1 MRGLRLSTL
10 RLYIS
15 AILQTVIAP
24 FEFVL
29 GRRSKSYL
37 FDFKVNAPIE
47 DVWATLNTDDVTY
60 SGLMPVRCQKER
72 HQNDLNRFR
81 YILTIGEKKFTI
93 EARLIDEKP
102 HEHLTFEILKDGTD
116 KEFFLGENYLISTTL
131 APEGHSTRV
140 LLLHQLDLQ
149 GLWTQLMMPFSV
161 LGAARRLRKESE
173 QRAGRRAE
181 PLTTEPKKNGS
192 AIRNAII
199 TGALTF
205 ASFLL
210 FFDWT
215 SAAIL
220 IALILVH
227 EMGHVIAMRW
237 TGMPVQGI
245 YFVPFMGGLA
255 VSKEVYGNEGQRG
268 FVALMGPG
276 FSILTTALLVYFAH
290 VHPDIRMFAHA
301 AYISAFINGL
311 NLLPVLPL
319 DGGQVFGALLSRS
332 NPSIARGIQQ
342 AILVAAIIA
351 CALSEMWVLATFG
364 AMVLFSL
371 SGHDAPDDNTRLMP
385 VTNPQ
390 RRWLAIAYIAT
401 LAFYL
406 AVGLSALELFP
417 PRI

>member
-1 MRGLRLSTL
+1 MSTL
-10 RLYIS
+10 HLYFS
-15 AILQTVIAP
+15 AILQTFIAP
-24 FEFVL
+24 FEFLL

-37 FDFKVNAPIE
+37 IDFKVNASVE
-47 DVWATLNTDDVTY
+47 DVWATLNTDDITY

-72 HQNDLNRFR
+72 HQNDPNRFR
-81 YILTIGEKKFTI
+81 YILTIGEQKFAI

-102 HEHLTFEILKDGTD
+102 PEHLTFEILKDGTD
-116 KEFFLGENYLISTTL
+116 KEFAIGENYLISTTL
-131 APEGHSTRV
+131 APEGRSTRV
-140 LLLHQLDLQ
+140 LLLHQLDLNSF
-149 GLWTQLMMPFSV
+149 WTQLLMPFSV
-161 LGAARRLRKESE
+161 LGSAKRLRKASE
-173 QRAGRRAE
+173 EHAGRRTE
-181 PLTTEPKKNGS
+181 PLTGQLKNSGS
-192 AIRNAII
+192 PIRNAII

-205 ASFLL
+205 ASFLF

-227 EMGHVIAMRW
+227 EIGHVIAMRW

-255 VSKEVYGNEGQRG
+255 VSKEAYGNEGQRG

-290 VHPDIRMFAHA
+290 VHPDIQMFAHA

-311 NLLPVLPL
+311 NLLPILPL

-332 NPSIARGIQQ
+332 NPSIARSTQQ
-342 AILVAAIIA
+342 AILVAAIAA
-351 CALSEMWVLATFG
+351 CALSQMWVLATFG

-371 SGHDAPDDNTRLMP
+371 SGNDVPDDNTRLMP
-385 VTNPQ
+385 ITKPQ
-390 RRWLAIAYIAT
+390 RRWLTIAYIAT

-417 PRI
+417 PRM